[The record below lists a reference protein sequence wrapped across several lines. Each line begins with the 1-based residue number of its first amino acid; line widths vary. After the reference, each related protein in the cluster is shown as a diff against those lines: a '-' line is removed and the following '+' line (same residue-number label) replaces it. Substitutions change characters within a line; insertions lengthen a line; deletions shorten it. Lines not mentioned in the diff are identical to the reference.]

1 MPGIVLGSWDLSANK
16 TGNASGSTG
25 VYVGVWGDQA
35 TNKNGDNDD
44 GNDGDDKYI
53 SLNSV
58 LEDEKGRR
66 KSLLGRTEL
75 RGLEAC
81 ADER

>member
-53 SLNSV
+53 S
-58 LEDEKGRR
+58 
-66 KSLLGRTEL
+66 
-75 RGLEAC
+75 
-81 ADER
+81 